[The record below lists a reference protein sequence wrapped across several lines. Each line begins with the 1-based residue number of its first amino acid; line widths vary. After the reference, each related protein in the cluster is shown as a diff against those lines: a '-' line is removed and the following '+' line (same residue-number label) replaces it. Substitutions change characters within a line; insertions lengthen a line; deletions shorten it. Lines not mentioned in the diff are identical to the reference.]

1 MTNDW
6 RLDSWDVDNNNNEH
20 KLTPA
25 LSDSTNLIG
34 LGLKL
39 KTKNF
44 DKYNPTEARTLKT
57 SIFIFKSYVKY
68 RRITH

>member
-1 MTNDW
+1 MTNDQ

-44 DKYNPTEARTLKT
+44 DKYNPT
-57 SIFIFKSYVKY
+57 
-68 RRITH
+68 